1 MHRRQN
7 QHHVLLDQAERY
19 RYVFVSVCFPL
30 PNRQNQFRSVYSCLW
45 FNCEC
50 DWWCVCVWLWILA
63 FLSMYTCE
71 SLHVH
76 YFQLWMHCTKNY
88 TNWRRCPNEES
99 VLISEI
105 MCVCL
110 QTNVKVIARAVYFRE
125 ANCTKNKQVNNIN
138 EWYGVYLCT
147 KP

>member
-1 MHRRQN
+1 MHQLLNQWNVHRRQN

-30 PNRQNQFRSVYSCLW
+30 PNRQNQFRSVYSSLW

-110 QTNVKVIARAVYFRE
+110 QPLAGQRKSNSKSSIFSWSE
-125 ANCTKNKQVNNIN
+125 
-138 EWYGVYLCT
+138 LH
-147 KP
+147 